1 MTAPESVS
9 HRDALDIVFANRN
22 RAYGAYQL
30 RREYPTALGRAFGF
44 GLLLIGLLVLLPR
57 ILAAFAGLVP
67 EKPLTEVIAKTT
79 IINLEKTPPPPTT
92 IAPPPPPPLP
102 KAAIAYTPPVVKPDD
117 EVPVEEP
124 VEVQTLLIDPRPVG
138 SKTVEGINEEPPT
151 LGPASTGL
159 AAVEVPPPPD
169 EKVYDGVGVNKMPS
183 FPGGEAEMFRWI
195 YKHLRYPEMAIESGT
210 SGPVVLTFVVGKDG
224 SIADIAV
231 LKTPAGGS
239 ILGKEATRVVQSM
252 PRWVP
257 GEAHG
262 QAVKVRFMLPIRF
275 ELK

>member
-57 ILAAFAGLVP
+57 ILAAFSSLAP

-79 IINLEKTPPPPTT
+79 IINLEKIPPPPT
-92 IAPPPPPPLP
+92 IAPPPPPPLL
-102 KAAIAYTPPVVKPDD
+102 KAAIAYTPPVVKRDD
-117 EVPVEEP
+117 EVPVGKP
-124 VEVQTLLIDPRPVG
+124 VDVETLLKDPRNVG
-138 SKTVEGINEEPPT
+138 SKTVEGINEGPPT

-169 EKVYDGVGVNKMPS
+169 EEPYDEFRVNKMPS

-195 YKHLRYPEMAIESGT
+195 YKHLKYPEMAIESGT
-210 SGPVVLTFVVGKDG
+210 SGQVVLTFVVGKDG
-224 SIADIAV
+224 SIADIEV
-231 LKTPAGGS
+231 VKIPAGGS

-262 QAVKVRFMLPIRF
+262 QAVKVRFMLPLRF